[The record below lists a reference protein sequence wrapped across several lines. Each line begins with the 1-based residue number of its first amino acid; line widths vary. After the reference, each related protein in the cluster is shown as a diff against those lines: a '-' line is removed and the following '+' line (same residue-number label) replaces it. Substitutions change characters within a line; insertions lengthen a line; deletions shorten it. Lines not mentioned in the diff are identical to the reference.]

1 MTRGI
6 LLPFLALLAAAPA
19 AATTAFPASV
29 EELARGSDAVV
40 RGVVVG
46 RATRPADGGRL
57 LYTFVEVRTAKV
69 WRGEAP
75 ATVTVRVPG
84 GSLGRVGQRV
94 AGAPELRPGEEVVLF
109 LRRAGRIHQ
118 VTGLALGK
126 FAVDGAQARPDLRGL
141 QLLERALPAGERAAG
156 EMPVAELEARV
167 RGVR

>member
-1 MTRGI
+1 MNRV
-6 LLPFLALLAAAPA
+6 LLLGLALLAAPPA

-46 RATRPADGGRL
+46 RITRPADGGRL
-57 LYTFVEVRTAKV
+57 LYTFVEVRAAAV

-84 GSLGRVGQRV
+84 GTQGRMGQRV
-94 AGAPELRPGEEVVLF
+94 AGAPVLRPGEEVVLF
-109 LRRAGRIHQ
+109 LRRAGRVHQ

-126 FAVDGAQARPDLRGL
+126 FAVAGARARPDLRGL
-141 QLLERALPAGERAAG
+141 HLLDRTLPAGERAAE
-156 EMPVAELEARV
+156 EMPLAELEARV
-167 RGVR
+167 RGAR